1 MNATAPS
8 PSIRLRITDVDGR
21 DIVGA
26 KLGERIYL
34 RVEIDDDS
42 EFRGSERIG
51 QLKTVQ
57 LGAHLLA
64 YFRLNWRPVQIW
76 T

>member
-1 MNATAPS
+1 VATAIVNATAPS
-8 PSIRLRITDVDGR
+8 PSIRLRITDAEGR

-42 EFRGSERIG
+42 EHSKLFTKSSP
-51 QLKTVQ
+51 LT
-57 LGAHLLA
+57 
-64 YFRLNWRPVQIW
+64 
-76 T
+76 